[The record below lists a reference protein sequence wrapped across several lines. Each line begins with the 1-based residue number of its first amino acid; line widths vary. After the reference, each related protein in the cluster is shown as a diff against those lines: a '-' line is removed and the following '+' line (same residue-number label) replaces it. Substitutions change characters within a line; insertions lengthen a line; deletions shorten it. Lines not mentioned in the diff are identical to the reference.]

1 MADSFKVLVVDDDE
15 MFLAL
20 VKHVFQVHKE
30 AQVTEI
36 QDPTRVPELINGHS
50 YDGIFLDLMM
60 PGLDGFEVTKAI
72 RKSELNKNTP
82 VVIIT
87 ARQDAAAMKAAH
99 DAGATFVLTK
109 PVDHVVLKKLFDTTA
124 PAMAFQQS
132 KREKGFS

>member
-1 MADSFKVLVVDDDE
+1 MADSFNVLVVEDDE

-30 AQVTEI
+30 AQVTDV
-36 QDPTRVPELINGHS
+36 QDATKVANLIAAHT

-82 VVIIT
+82 IVIIT
-87 ARQDAAAMKAAH
+87 ARQDVSAMKQAH

-109 PVDHVVLKKLFDTTA
+109 PVDHIVLKKLFDTTK

-132 KREKGFS
+132 KRDKGFS

>member
-1 MADSFKVLVVDDDE
+1 VADSFKVLVVDDDE

-30 AQVTEI
+30 AQVTDV
-36 QDPTRVPELINGHS
+36 QDATKVGELISAHT

-82 VVIIT
+82 IVIIT
-87 ARQDAAAMKAAH
+87 ARQDVAAMKQAH

-109 PVDHVVLKKLFDTTA
+109 PVDHIVLKKLFDTTK
-124 PAMAFQQS
+124 PAMAFQQT
-132 KREKGFS
+132 KRDKKFS